1 MSQADVEILKNRGK
15 RLTKPQK
22 FALLR
27 LLFKW
32 ENAEMLAESKN
43 PTRDARELLLTR
55 YGLDIPYTTLYGLNH
70 RWICVYDANTKE
82 IKEIVRGRFNAYG
95 SYEPPKKRKF

>member
-1 MSQADVEILKNRGK
+1 MSQADVEILRNRGN

-27 LLFKW
+27 LLFEW
-32 ENAEMLAESKN
+32 DTAEMLAESKN
-43 PTRDARELLLTR
+43 PTRDARELLLAR

-70 RWICVYDANTKE
+70 RWICEYDPNTKE
-82 IKEIVRGRFNAYG
+82 IKEISRIVK
-95 SYEPPKKRKF
+95 PPKKT